1 MALLGRRPSRAPL
14 AGRFVLH
21 DRIGHGGMGAVW
33 SAWDLRRAEYVA
45 VKLLGPADSG
55 MLLRFVREQ
64 GVRVTHP
71 HVVAPRSWAAEDQL
85 ALISMD
91 LVRGGSVDDLLAEHG
106 PLPAAYVAVLLDQ
119 LLQALAAVHAVG
131 LVHRDVKPANLLL
144 EPTGSGRPHLRLGDF
159 GVAATL
165 DEPRLTHVPGVV
177 GTDGFVPPETL
188 LAPDPTQDLYATGAV
203 AAQLLTGV
211 PPWRRL
217 ELPGGPL
224 GPLVRSLTDPEPA
237 RRPASAAQARALLA
251 RIGVPAGT
259 PWQAGPRQPYVVD
272 QQRHLPRPPRRLRR
286 AGVGAPS

>member
-1 MALLGRRPSRAPL
+1 MPFRRPHCAPL
-14 AGRFVLH
+14 AGRFALH
-21 DRIGHGGMGAVW
+21 ERIGHGGMGAVW
-33 SAWDLRRAEYVA
+33 SAWDLRRGEYVA

-64 GVRVTHP
+64 GVRVVHP

-91 LVRGGSVDDLLAEHG
+91 LVRGGSLDDLLAEHG

-119 LLQALAAVHAVG
+119 LLQALAAVHAIG

-144 EPTGSGRPHLRLGDF
+144 EPTGAGRPHLRLGDF

-177 GTDGFVPPETL
+177 GTDGFLPPEPM
-188 LAPDPTQDLYATGAV
+188 LAPDPAQDLYAAGAV

-211 PPWRRL
+211 PPWRHL

-224 GPLVRSLTDPEPA
+224 GPLVRALTDPDPA
-237 RRPASAAQARALLA
+237 RRPASAAQARALLS

-259 PWQAGPRQPYVVD
+259 PWLDHRRPPHVPD
-272 QQRHLPRPPRRLRR
+272 LQRHLPRPPRRLGR
-286 AGVGAPS
+286 ATRPA